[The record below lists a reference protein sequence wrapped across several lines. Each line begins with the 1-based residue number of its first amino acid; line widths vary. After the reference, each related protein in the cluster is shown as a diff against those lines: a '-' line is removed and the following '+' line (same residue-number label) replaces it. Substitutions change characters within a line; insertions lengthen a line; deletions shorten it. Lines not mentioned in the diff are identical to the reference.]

1 MLKSYAKIRKQNKEK
16 IHVPRTAQQT
26 IPIDTVYEDGIFRMG
41 TRYSKTYRFVDIN
54 LSLIHIFVVDAIYDR
69 IIEAEIWIPYKEIRY
84 QYIKKKTKLINKL
97 TKKINQTNSSN
108 TDHISDSI

>member
-1 MLKSYAKIRKQNKEK
+1 MSRKNHKIVNGKLLQTDKRFSQLKTKQREK
-16 IHVPRTAQQT
+16 IYNWM
-26 IPIDTVYEDGIFRMG
+26 YEETLHYYMNKNKMPYVKQCRI
-41 TRYSKTYRFVDIN
+41 
-54 LSLIHIFVVDAIYDR
+54 LVDAIYDR